1 MIIIAVRQ
9 LLSMGICGIAMTL
22 EGYRICD
29 NKSREV
35 YRFSWE
41 RGTAGKKEAGTFWIL
56 ILIWYSI
63 IIQDIAFWKKIGL
76 TGG

>member
-22 EGYRICD
+22 EGYRSCD
-29 NKSREV
+29 NKSRKV

-41 RGTAGKKEAGTFWIL
+41 GGTAGKKKTGTF
-56 ILIWYSI
+56 
-63 IIQDIAFWKKIGL
+63 
-76 TGG
+76 